1 MKTYKENDSVIY
13 TDEKGNRIDTFVIF
27 DTDRRTGLTH
37 INHLNLKVDTAKL
50 ELHPKSANGCSMPIN
65 DSFSFELFK
74 QLKEKY
80 INYDRAERKKAVT
93 VYRGMRVVELLAKA
107 S

>member
-27 DTDRRTGLTH
+27 DTDRKSGLTH
-37 INHLNLKVDTAKL
+37 INHLNLKVDGSKI
-50 ELHPKSANGCSMPIN
+50 ELHPRSANGCSMPMN

-74 QLKEKY
+74 QLKEKFL
-80 INYDRAERKKAVT
+80 NYDRKNKTGSIAL
-93 VYRGMRVVELLAKA
+93 YHNMRLVKQLAKA

>member
-37 INHLNLKVDTAKL
+37 INHLNLKVDTTKL
-50 ELHPKSANGCSMPIN
+50 DLHPRSANGCTMPVN

-80 INYDRAERKKAVT
+80 INYDKQKQVKPAA
-93 VYRGMRVVELLAKA
+93 VYRGMHLVEPLAKA

>member
-1 MKTYKENDSVIY
+1 MKTYKENDSVVY

-27 DTDRRTGLTH
+27 DTDHQTGLTH
-37 INHLNLKVDTAKL
+37 INHLNLKVDTTKL
-50 ELHPKSANGCSMPIN
+50 DLHPRSANRCSMPMN

-74 QLKEKY
+74 QLKEKF
-80 INYDRAERKKAVT
+80 IGYDRMRKTKAAT
-93 VYRGMRVVELLAKA
+93 LYRGMRVVELLAKA

>member
-13 TDEKGNRIDTFVIF
+13 TDEKGDRIDTFVIF
-27 DTDRRTGLTH
+27 DTDRCTGLTH
-37 INHLNLKVDTAKL
+37 INHLNLKVDTGKL
-50 ELHPKSANGCSMPIN
+50 ALHPKSANGCTMPIE
-65 DSFSFELFK
+65 DSFSFELFR

-80 INYDRAERKKAVT
+80 VNYNRMKQTRAVT
-93 VYRGMRVVELLAKA
+93 LYRDMRVVELLAKA